1 MWLLLRFFANLHY
14 SSSMEHQQNSE
25 LFDQVAWAEFDCRF
39 RLRFNKM
46 IQAWLCC
53 CGKAKAHEGRGLA
66 EAMPNEAEAQEEVL
80 ENEKRGQNIKGQ
92 NLNPAGNTCGLA
104 LLGQIR

>member
-1 MWLLLRFFANLHY
+1 MAIFEKKRTLYNFLASIILTVYKKKKLRKVK
-14 SSSMEHQQNSE
+14 EQE
-25 LFDQVAWAEFDCRF
+25 AEVE
-39 RLRFNKM
+39 
-46 IQAWLCC
+46 
-53 CGKAKAHEGRGLA
+53 AKAHEGRSLA